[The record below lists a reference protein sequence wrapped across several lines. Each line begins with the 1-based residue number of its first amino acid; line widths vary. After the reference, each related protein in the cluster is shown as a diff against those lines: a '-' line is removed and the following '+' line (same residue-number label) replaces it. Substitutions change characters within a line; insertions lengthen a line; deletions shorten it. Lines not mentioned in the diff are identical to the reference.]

1 MSRNLKDCVDQL
13 RKVVPYEI
21 GLFEGALELGEHTPQ
36 TKQWKAVVEAIA
48 CHERAMA
55 DYRKIPLNQKVFTFN
70 SDEFTYLRTQDN
82 YEVAAYRG
90 EVVRVNTARSGPANW
105 PVSVGK
111 LETIPLPEMRNVLFE
126 VSPSVFREVQINK
139 LMTSA
144 NFGRAITDRFLAGRV
159 PAVAIWRIPNAS

>member
-13 RKVVPYEI
+13 SKVVPYDI

-36 TKQWKAVVEAIA
+36 TKQWKAVVEAVS

-70 SDEFTYLRTQDN
+70 SDEFTYLHTQDN
-82 YEVAAYRG
+82 YEVATYRG
-90 EVVRVNTARSGPANW
+90 EIVRVNTVWPSGRC

-111 LETIPLPEMRNVLFE
+111 LETIPLPEMINVLFE
-126 VSPSVFREVQINK
+126 RTPSLFQEVQVNK
-139 LMTSA
+139 LLTSA
-144 NFGRAITDRFLAGRV
+144 NFGRGGYGPLGL
-159 PAVAIWRIPNAS
+159 AIWRIPNAS

>member
-21 GLFEGALELGEHTPQ
+21 GVYEGALELGEHTPQ
-36 TKQWKAVVEAIA
+36 TKQWKAVVESIA

-55 DYRKIPLNQKVFTFN
+55 DYRKMPLKRKVFTFN
-70 SDEFTYLRTQDN
+70 SDEFTYLHTQDN

-90 EVVRVNTARSGPANW
+90 EIVMVNTASTDAGTA
-105 PVSVGK
+105 VKVGK
-111 LETIPLPEMRNVLFE
+111 LETIPLPEMRNVLYE

-139 LMTSA
+139 LLTSM
-144 NFGRAITDRFLAGRV
+144 NFGRELRGQGPR
-159 PAVAIWRIPNAS
+159 PPVALWRIPNAS